1 MKSLE
6 KRLVQRIKEK
16 ASQNAK
22 KCEVLFEKTSQ
33 RIKEKA
39 SQNAKKM
46 RSLIEKTSQGLAGN
60 RV

>member
-1 MKSLE
+1 MQSLE

-39 SQNAKKM
+39 SQNAKKNAK
-46 RSLIEKTSQGLAGN
+46 SY
-60 RV
+60 